1 MSLKSTSKFIALL
14 LRHDPGQAGLTLDAH
29 GWVRVRDLCAAL
41 AERGQR
47 LDLELIHNIIGSSD
61 KVRFELS
68 PDQKLI
74 RALHGHSVEL
84 EFDYE
89 AAAPPEVLYHGTVRK
104 FLEPIGEQGLV
115 PGSRQFVHLAA
126 TTSAAAEVARRR
138 GKPVVLVVDAAR
150 MASAGHE
157 FFQTA
162 SGVWLTAHVPPTYLT
177 IPGAG

>member
-1 MSLKSTSKFIALL
+1 MSLKSTSKFISLL

-29 GWVRVRDLCAAL
+29 GWVAVRDLCVAF

-47 LDLELIHNIIGSSD
+47 LDLELIESIIASSD

-68 PDQKLI
+68 PDQARI

-84 EFDYE
+84 EFDYQ
-89 AAAPPEVLYHGTVRK
+89 AAAPPEVLYHGTVPR
-104 FLEPIGEQGLV
+104 FLAPIREQGLV
-115 PGSRQFVHLAA
+115 PGSRQFVHLAS

-138 GKPVVLVVDAAR
+138 GKPVVLVVGAAR
-150 MASAGHE
+150 LASAGHE

-162 SGVWLTAHVPPTYLT
+162 SGVWLTAHVPPGYLT
-177 IPGAG
+177 FPDEG